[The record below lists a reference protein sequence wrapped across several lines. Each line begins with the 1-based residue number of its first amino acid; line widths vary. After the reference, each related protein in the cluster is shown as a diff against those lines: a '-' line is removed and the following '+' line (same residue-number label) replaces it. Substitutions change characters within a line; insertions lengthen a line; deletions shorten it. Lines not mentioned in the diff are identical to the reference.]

1 MRRLLLSI
9 LFLAAAAGTARAQ
22 RGVDDQVFKPAVDS
36 YGIFGTERART
47 SKQYDFGFQFYFD
60 FAQNP
65 LHLKMFNGTNS
76 PDTHVVDSTATFHLG
91 MHMGITDR
99 LELAFDMPM
108 TKQSLNASGFGV
120 PINPTTGAPTGFFA
134 VDAGSNVQ
142 PPEVTPGDMRWALKV
157 NAWQGGPL
165 SLGGAVIATLPFGDE
180 TEFLGASSF
189 TVEPLAIADLSFG
202 RLGIALNAGYRWHNS
217 KDVVL
222 DPAVVAKN
230 RAIAMGTINA
240 EMSTPPVLIAESDEI
255 VLSAAG
261 VLHINPYVSGA
272 LQVLHVEPINPNDS
286 AKGMPGA
293 NGGDAVT
300 DIYLGALFHP
310 FPDFTVSMGFTPWVV
325 YRTTSPFDG
334 ARSEDFGV
342 FAGLAWAPEGEG
354 GGALMGG
361 DRDHDGV
368 PDSQDLCPDEPED
381 RDGFEDA
388 DGCPDPDN
396 DQDGIPDAQDRCPN
410 EPEDR
415 DGFQDADGCPD
426 PDNDGDGIPDIQDKC
441 PNEPEDRDGFQDEDG
456 CPDPDNDGDGIPDA
470 QDKCPNEP
478 ETFNGFEDADGC
490 PDTGIGT
497 KGTVQFTEKLLF
509 KERSAKIEPAVAKIL
524 DEYAAKLKRNPQI
537 KKIFIEGHTDN
548 AGNAQFQTHI
558 SQQRADAVREYLIRK
573 GVPTTLQSVG
583 YGAKRPIDTNSTK
596 EGRAKNRRVELTVV
610 E

>member
-1 MRRLLLSI
+1 MRRLLPSI
-9 LFLAAAAGTARAQ
+9 LLLAAAAGTARAQ

-36 YGIFGTERART
+36 FGIFGTERART
-47 SKQYDFGFQFYFD
+47 SKQYDFGFLFFFD
-60 FAQNP
+60 YAQNP
-65 LHLKMFNGTNS
+65 LHLKLSSAAGK
-76 PDTHVVDSTATFHLG
+76 DTHVVDNSATFHLG
-91 MHMGITDR
+91 MHMGLTDR
-99 LELAFDMPM
+99 LELAFDMPI
-108 TKQSLNASGFGV
+108 TKQSLNSTGFGV
-120 PINPTTGAPTGFFA
+120 PIDPTTGAPTGFYA
-134 VDAGSNVQ
+134 VDSGTNLT
-142 PPEVTPGDMRWALKV
+142 PPDVTPGDMRWALKV

-189 TVEPLAIADLSFG
+189 TVEPLAIADVNFG
-202 RLGIALNAGYRWHNS
+202 RLGIAVNAGYRWHNT

-230 RAIAMGTINA
+230 RQIAMAGMGT
-240 EMSTPPVLIAESDEI
+240 MSTPPVLLAESDEI
-255 VLSAAG
+255 IGSAAG
-261 VLHINPYVSGA
+261 IYHFNPYVSGA

-286 AKGMPGA
+286 TKGMPGA
-293 NGGDAVT
+293 ANGDAVT
-300 DIYLGALFHP
+300 DVLFGVHVHP
-310 FPDFTVSMGFTPWVV
+310 LADFTVALGGGLGVQSA
-325 YRTTSPFDG
+325 
-334 ARSEDFGV
+334 ARQEDFTV
-342 FAGLAWAPEGEG
+342 IAGLAWAPEGEG
-354 GGALMGG
+354 GGVMMGG

-490 PDTGIGT
+490 PDTGVGT
-497 KGTVQFTEKLLF
+497 KGAIQFSDVKLLF
-509 KERSAKIEPAVAKIL
+509 KERSAKIEPAMAKTL
-524 DEYAAKLKRNPQI
+524 DDIAAKLKRNPQI
-537 KKIFIEGHTDN
+537 RRVRIEGHTDN
-548 AGNAQFQTHI
+548 AGNAAFQQHI
-558 SQQRADAVREYLIRK
+558 SQQRADAIREYLIRK
-573 GVPTTLQSVG
+573 GVGTTLESVG
-583 YGAKRPIDTNSTK
+583 YGAKRPIETNSTK
-596 EGRAKNRRVELTVV
+596 DGRAKNRRVELVV
-610 E
+610 VD